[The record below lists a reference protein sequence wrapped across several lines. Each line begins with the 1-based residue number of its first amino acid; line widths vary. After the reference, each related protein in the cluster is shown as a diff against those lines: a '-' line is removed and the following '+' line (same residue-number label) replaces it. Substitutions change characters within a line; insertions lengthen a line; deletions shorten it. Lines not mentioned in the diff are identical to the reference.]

1 MATKKKAFPIRIKP
15 EYCKNELKFI
25 LNSIGKLKSVDAGKG
40 IFKSSYRY
48 GLQNIQIIAVI
59 KESSGLSIV
68 QVMGK
73 TDDVFGTGAEK
84 AIRKI
89 EESLRNVES
98 KYAIDFDIE
107 KGYSSIIK
115 GEYETGY
122 SLLKNAESKRPENI
136 KLNYGLG
143 LYFAKCKDESKAEQY
158 LKKAIDHTIEDQ
170 KFAYRKMIAVQL
182 FKLDS
187 FHLAKEVFFPI
198 LAIDR
203 KEDTILLFL
212 LINLKAGDID
222 QVLKCLIENF
232 KSSPSLF
239 IKLYRDKGVSNDERN
254 VLIQKQPLLIKTI
267 RRNTVFNLSNNSIAF
282 LLEQGRINEV
292 SDYRKCV
299 KQFYEGK
306 NRSFEEFVKS
316 FKQIGAQ
323 VFKINTLSISLL
335 KEKDDAI
342 IKEFSDKVRLLS
354 DIANRLEEQ
363 MDFSDF
369 QDIFTQVKSIL
380 EKLENINSFD
390 VFYRIIGECKNLI
403 PQLLDVLFKTRELTN
418 NRISQF
424 LDKGMSNEAQ
434 DLISEYKSFFNEEPK
449 DLTIFAE
456 RLKRIQ
462 LNRTISQ
469 GNASV
474 VDKLK
479 KYHEMLLEG
488 LITQDDFNMIKK
500 EILNG

>member
-25 LNSIGKLKSVDAGKG
+25 LNSIGKLKSVDAEKG
-40 IFKSSYRY
+40 IYKSTYRY
-48 GLQNIQIIAVI
+48 GLQNIQIIAAI
-59 KESSGLSIV
+59 KENKGLSVI

-73 TDDVFGTGAEK
+73 TDDVFGTGADK

-89 EESLRNVES
+89 EESLKHLES
-98 KYAIDFDIE
+98 KYSIDYDIE
-107 KGYSSIIK
+107 RGYSLIIK

-122 SLLKNAESKRPENI
+122 SLLKNAESKRSDNI

-143 LYFAKCKDESKAEQY
+143 LYFAHSKDEGKAEQY
-158 LKKAIDHTIEDQ
+158 IKKAIQHTIEDQ
-170 KFAYRKMIAVQL
+170 KVAYRKMIAVQL

-187 FHLAKEVFFPI
+187 FYLAKEVFFPV
-198 LAIDR
+198 LEIDR

-212 LINLKAGDID
+212 LINLKAGAID
-222 QVLKCLIENF
+222 QVIRCLIENF

-239 IKLYRDKGVSNDERN
+239 IKLYRDKGVSKDERD
-254 VLIQKQPLLIKTI
+254 VLIQKQSLLIKTI
-267 RRNTVFNLSNNSIAF
+267 RKNTVFNLSNNSIAF

-299 KQFYEGK
+299 KQFYERS
-306 NRSFEEFVKS
+306 NISFEVFVLS
-316 FKQIGAQ
+316 FNQLSGKAL
-323 VFKINTLSISLL
+323 KINALAVSLL
-335 KEKDDAI
+335 TEKNKSAI
-342 IKEFSDKVRLLS
+342 NEFSEKVRLLA
-354 DIANRLEEQ
+354 DITNRLEQEI
-363 MDFSDF
+363 DFSDF
-369 QDIFTQVKSIL
+369 QNTFIQVKSVL
-380 EKLENINSFD
+380 EKLDNINSFD
-390 VFYRIIGECKNLI
+390 VFYRILGECKNMI
-403 PQLLDVLFKTRELTN
+403 PQLSDVLFKASELTN
-418 NRISQF
+418 NRISYF
-424 LDKGMSNEAQ
+424 LDKGMSAEAQ
-434 DLISEYKSFFNEEPK
+434 DLIAEYKACFNEDPV
-449 DLTIFAE
+449 DIQLFHE

-462 LNRTISQ
+462 LNRNISQ